1 MVNIMTDTSYI
12 SDREQ
17 ELGQAIATRLRN
29 LRREQGLTL
38 DRVAK
43 VTGLS
48 KGTVVALEQGKANPS
63 IGILCRLAAAFS
75 LSVADLIN
83 DAPGADVGA
92 RIERTM
98 PKTLWTSP
106 AGSSAQLQASTSG
119 RTMFELWSWVLAPGE
134 EFHADAHSPD
144 TRELVTVTAGALKI
158 YVGTDMI
165 VLQEGESAHLIT
177 DQAHA
182 YIGAADAWTRFTM
195 SVLERGGQRLA
206 TTPPDNSAALEGA
219 ALADQ

>member
-1 MVNIMTDTSYI
+1 MTDTSFI

-29 LRREQGLTL
+29 LRRDQDLTL

-43 VTGLS
+43 LTGLS

-63 IGILCRLAAAFS
+63 IGILCKLAAAFS

-83 DAPGADVGA
+83 DAPRAETDKH
-92 RIERTM
+92 IERMVT
-98 PKTLWTSP
+98 KTLWTSP

-119 RTMFELWSWVLAPGE
+119 RTMFELWSWVLAPGD
-134 EFHADAHSPD
+134 EFHADAHSAD
-144 TRELVTVTAGALKI
+144 TRELVTVAAGALTI
-158 YVGTDMI
+158 VVGNDSI
-165 VLQEGESAHLIT
+165 VLLEGESAHLIT
-177 DQAHA
+177 DQSHS

-195 SVLERGGQRLA
+195 AVLERGGQRLPVAASDEPA
-206 TTPPDNSAALEGA
+206 TLEKAAI
-219 ALADQ
+219 ADH